1 MCEININLQNTDK
14 YIGSEDFKLL
24 MSKAS
29 LSNNKI
35 DNKTGEGSEY
45 LGWVN
50 LPQEINPEE
59 IIKIKSTASK
69 FRGQSELVIV
79 IGIGGSY
86 LGAKAVI
93 DALSPSFGD
102 ISKSPRKDPMIIY
115 AGNQISGSYAN
126 EVKDL
131 IYQYETSVI
140 VISKSGTTTEPAIAF
155 RFIKEAME
163 QKYGKQQVASRIVA
177 VTDKSKGALK
187 QLATNEGYETFDIPD
202 DIGGRFSVLTA
213 VGLLPIAIA
222 GFNIQLL
229 IDGANEMREIAK
241 TPNNIVEQYAAI
253 RNALYQKGKKIE
265 LLASFEPKFQ
275 YFNEWWKQ
283 LYGESEGKNNKGIY
297 PSSVIYT
304 TDLHSMGQYVQE
316 GERSLFETFI
326 KVKSQRNDME
336 ILNNIEDLDG
346 LNFLAGMKFGEVNAI
361 AEQATILAHVDG
373 GVPIIEISIE
383 RLDEINIGALIYFF
397 ERACGI
403 SGYIL
408 GVNPFDQPGVEAY
421 KKNMFA
427 LLGKSG
433 YETLKEELENRIK

>member
-1 MCEININLQNTDK
+1 MIKAQKLKYVENKKFAIN
-14 YIGSEDFKLL
+14 
-24 MSKAS
+24 
-29 LSNNKI
+29 
-35 DNKTGEGSEY
+35 
-45 LGWVN
+45 
-50 LPQEINPEE
+50 
-59 IIKIKSTASK
+59 
-69 FRGQSELVIV
+69 
-79 IGIGGSY
+79 
-86 LGAKAVI
+86 
-93 DALSPSFGD
+93 
-102 ISKSPRKDPMIIY
+102 
-115 AGNQISGSYAN
+115 
-126 EVKDL
+126 
-131 IYQYETSVI
+131 